1 MSLELRKVQIKD
13 VVLGE
18 VNRLADG
25 ILLID
30 TGELETL
37 ILEDHRIRSVSFDIA
52 RPGESV
58 RILPVKDVIEPR
70 AKLEGGSAFPG
81 MLSEKMT
88 AGGKGITYAL
98 KGCVVT
104 TTGPIVGF
112 QEGLID
118 MTGPGA
124 DFTIFSKY
132 INIVMIID
140 KHDDVNPH
148 EHEEVVRVAGVKA
161 ANYIGQIALDCQE
174 YEKTVYE
181 WPSIGERYAM
191 YPELPKVAYV
201 CNCMSQGLLHDTYF
215 YGRDTKKLVPTMVS
229 PLEFMDGAL
238 VSGNCVSPGS
248 KTTTFH
254 HLNNAV
260 IDELFRRH
268 GKEFNFVGLVLNP
281 MMVTLKE
288 KYRGAML
295 VAELVESLGVEAA
308 IITQE
313 GFGNPTT
320 DLMMACKNIEEKGIK
335 TVIVTNED
343 AGTDG
348 MSESLPDMV
357 KEADAIVTTG
367 NSNATILL
375 PKVDRVIGK
384 LEDIERVTGG
394 NVDSIKPDGTLLVE
408 IHGIMGSHNLQG
420 NTLLTAVTV

>member
-1 MSLELRKVQIKD
+1 MSLELRKVIIKD
-13 VVLGE
+13 VVLGKE
-18 VNRLADG
+18 NKISEQVLHVNTNDLSNVIREDSRIKSVCFDLAK
-25 ILLID
+25 
-30 TGELETL
+30 
-37 ILEDHRIRSVSFDIA
+37 
-52 RPGESV
+52 PGEST
-58 RILPVKDVIEPR
+58 RILPIKDVIEPR
-70 AKLEGGSAFPG
+70 AKAEGGDAFPG
-81 MLSEKMT
+81 MLSEEMT
-88 AGGKGITYAL
+88 SVGRGVTYAL

-118 MTGPGA
+118 MSGPGA
-124 DFTIFSKY
+124 DFSIFSKY
-132 INIVMIID
+132 INIVMVID
-140 KHDDVNPH
+140 KQDNVDPH
-148 EHEEVVRVAGVKA
+148 EHEEVVRIAGVKA
-161 ANYIGQIALDCQE
+161 ANYIGKIALNCDA
-174 YEKTVYE
+174 YEKIVYE

-191 YPELPKVAYV
+191 YPDLPKVAYV

-215 YGRDTKKLVPTMVS
+215 YGRDTKKLIPCYVS

-260 IDELFRRH
+260 IDELFNRH
-268 GKEFNFVGLVLNP
+268 GKEINFVGLVLNP

-295 VAELVESLGVEAA
+295 VQKLVEDLGVEAA

-320 DLMMACKNIEEKGIK
+320 DLMMACKNIENSGIK
-335 TVIVTNED
+335 TVIITNED

-367 NSNATILL
+367 NSNATLLL
-375 PKVDRVIGK
+375 PKMDRVIGK

-394 NVDSIKPDGTLLVE
+394 NVDSIKPDGSLLVE

-420 NTLLTAVTV
+420 NTLLTAVTI

>member
-1 MSLELRKVQIKD
+1 MSLELRKVIIKD
-13 VVLGE
+13 VVLGKE
-18 VNRLADG
+18 NKIAEHVLYVNTDDLG
-25 ILLID
+25 SVIM
-30 TGELETL
+30 
-37 ILEDHRIRSVSFDIA
+37 EDKRIKAVSFDVA

-70 AKLEGGSAFPG
+70 AKAEGGDAFPG
-81 MLSEKMT
+81 MLTEEMS

-118 MTGPGA
+118 MSGPGA
-124 DFTIFSKY
+124 DFTMFSEY

-140 KHDDVNPH
+140 KQENVDPH

-161 ANYIGQIALDCQE
+161 ANYIGKIALGYAE

-191 YPELPKVAYV
+191 YPNLPKVAYV
-201 CNCMSQGLLHDTYF
+201 CNCMSQGLLHDTYY
-215 YGRDTKKLVPTMVS
+215 YGRDTKKLVPCYVS

-260 IDELFRRH
+260 IEELLKRH
-268 GKEFNFVGLVLNP
+268 GKEINFVGLVLNP

-295 VAELVESLGVEAA
+295 VQQLVEELGVEAA

-320 DLMMACKNIEEKGIK
+320 DLMMACKNIEDSGIK
-335 TVIVTNED
+335 TVIITNED

-367 NSNATILL
+367 NSNATLLL
-375 PKVDRVIGK
+375 PKMDKVIGK

-394 NVDSIKPDGTLLVE
+394 NVDSIRPDGTLLVE

-420 NTLLTAVTV
+420 SSRLTAITI

>member
-1 MSLELRKVQIKD
+1 
-13 VVLGE
+13 
-18 VNRLADG
+18 
-25 ILLID
+25 
-30 TGELETL
+30 
-37 ILEDHRIRSVSFDIA
+37 
-52 RPGESV
+52 
-58 RILPVKDVIEPR
+58 
-70 AKLEGGSAFPG
+70 
-81 MLSEKMT
+81 
-88 AGGKGITYAL
+88 
-98 KGCVVT
+98 
-104 TTGPIVGF
+104 
-112 QEGLID
+112 
-118 MTGPGA
+118 
-124 DFTIFSKY
+124 
-132 INIVMIID
+132 VMIID

-174 YEKTVYE
+174 YEKTIYE

-357 KEADAIVTTG
+357 KEADAIVTT
-367 NSNATILL
+367 
-375 PKVDRVIGK
+375 
-384 LEDIERVTGG
+384 
-394 NVDSIKPDGTLLVE
+394 
-408 IHGIMGSHNLQG
+408 
-420 NTLLTAVTV
+420 

>member
-1 MSLELRKVQIKD
+1 MSLELRKVHIRD
-13 VVLGE
+13 VVLGGE
-18 VNRLADG
+18 NRLTDG
-25 ILLID
+25 VLFID
-30 TGELETL
+30 TKELESL
-37 ILEDHRIRSVSFDIA
+37 ILEDHRIRSVSFDLA

-70 AKLEGGSAFPG
+70 AKLEGGSSFPG
-81 MLSEKMT
+81 VLDESMT
-88 AGGKGITYAL
+88 AGGRGITVAL

-118 MTGPGA
+118 MSGPGA
-124 DFTIFSKY
+124 DYTIFSQY
-132 INIVMIID
+132 INIVVIID

-148 EHEEVVRVAGVKA
+148 EHEEVVRIAGVKA
-161 ANYIGQIALDCQE
+161 AAHIGEIGVTCEE
-174 YEKTVYE
+174 YEKTVYD
-181 WPSIGERYAM
+181 WPVIGERYAQ
-191 YPELPKVAYV
+191 YPDLPKVAYV

-215 YGRDTKKLVPTMVS
+215 YGRDTKKMVPTMVS

-260 IDELFRRH
+260 IDELFERH
-268 GKEFNFVGLVLNP
+268 GKELNFVGLVLNP

-295 VAELVESLGVEAA
+295 VADLVESLGVEAA
-308 IITQE
+308 LITQE

-320 DLMMACKNIEEKGIK
+320 DLMMACKNLEDMGIK

-348 MSESLPDMV
+348 LSESLPDMV
-357 KEADAIVTTG
+357 VEADAIVTTG
-367 NSNATILL
+367 NSNATLLL

-420 NTLLTAVTV
+420 NTLLTAITV

>member
-1 MSLELRKVQIKD
+1 MSLELRKVNVKD
-13 VVLGE
+13 VVLGKE
-18 VNRLADG
+18 SKIADDIVYVN
-25 ILLID
+25 
-30 TGELETL
+30 TEELKSL
-37 ILEDHRIRSVSFDIA
+37 VLEDQRIKSVSFDLA
-52 RPGESV
+52 KPGESV

-70 AKLEGGSAFPG
+70 AKLEGGEAFPG
-81 MLSEKMT
+81 MLSEEMSG
-88 AGGKGITYAL
+88 GGKGITYAL

-118 MTGPGA
+118 MSGPGA
-124 DFTIFSKY
+124 EFTIFSKY

-140 KHDDVNPH
+140 KNEDVDAH
-148 EHEEVVRVAGVKA
+148 EHEEVVRIAGVKA
-161 ANYIGQIALDCQE
+161 AHYIGKIALGYDK
-174 YEKTVYE
+174 YDKVVYE

-191 YPELPKVAYV
+191 YPGLPKVAYV
-201 CNCMSQGLLHDTYF
+201 CNCMAQGLLHDTYF
-215 YGRDTKKLVPTMVS
+215 YGRDTKRLVPTMVS

-260 IDELFRRH
+260 IDELFNRH
-268 GKEFNFVGLVLNP
+268 GKDLNFVGLVLNP

-295 VAELVESLGVEAA
+295 VGQLVESLGVEAA
-308 IITQE
+308 LITQE

-320 DLMMACKNIEEKGIK
+320 DLMMACKTLEDNGIK
-335 TVIVTNED
+335 TVIITNED

-357 KEADAIVTTG
+357 KEANAIVTTG

-384 LEDIERVTGG
+384 LLDIERVTGG

-420 NTLLTAVTV
+420 NTLLTAITI

>member
-1 MSLELRKVQIKD
+1 MSLELREVNIKD
-13 VVLGE
+13 VVLGNE
-18 VNRLADG
+18 NKV
-25 ILLID
+25 ID
-30 TGELETL
+30 DVLFINT
-37 ILEDHRIRSVSFDIA
+37 EDLRNVIAEDPKIKSVSFDLA
-52 RPGESV
+52 KPGESA

-70 AKLEGGSAFPG
+70 AKLEGGEAFPG
-81 MLSEKMT
+81 MLSEEMSS
-88 AGGKGITYAL
+88 GGSGITYVL

-118 MTGPGA
+118 MSGPGA
-124 DFTIFSKY
+124 DFTIFSQY

-140 KHDDVNPH
+140 KHDDVDPH
-148 EHEEVVRVAGVKA
+148 EHEEVVRIAGVKA
-161 ANYIGQIALDCQE
+161 ANYIGKIALN
-174 YEKTVYE
+174 YEKYKKTVYE

-191 YPELPKVAYV
+191 YPTLPKVAYV

-215 YGRDTKKLVPTMVS
+215 YGRDTKKLIPCYVS

-260 IDELFRRH
+260 IEELFNRH
-268 GKEFNFVGLVLNP
+268 GKELNFVGLVLNP

-295 VAELVESLGVEAA
+295 VEQLVKDLGVEAA

-320 DLMMACKNIEEKGIK
+320 DLMMACKNIENSGIK
-335 TVIVTNED
+335 TVIITNED

-375 PKVDRVIGK
+375 PEMKRVIGK

-394 NVDSIKPDGTLLVE
+394 NVDSIKSDGTLLVE

-420 NTLLTAVTV
+420 NTLLTAVTI